1 MKRYI
6 IFAAVAIV
14 AMSCSRTYD
23 VNPVGDGKPMGFGTW
38 AENLTKAAMT
48 DFAVGD
54 KFDVFGYKW
63 KGTEGSQTDATTT
76 FDGIDVEKQ
85 SSGWVYAGVVNA
97 DNETQTMRYW
107 DPSFAGYTFFAAY
120 PNDILATAP
129 AQTGLFVTNEL
140 TYDGETEQLLVAK
153 KETVLNAAFG
163 NTVNLTFMHSGALV
177 DFQFKKH
184 TDLEKS
190 AVSVTAFS
198 LAGIRT
204 KGTYEVA
211 EYNTSNEPVGAT
223 VSSIAGLGWTPDA
236 TPTVNTAAAPYVMA
250 SAATSA
256 ADATAN
262 VDLLTGLVVMPQ
274 KFETGTGAQAFTIE
288 YTITDEGNQVSTF
301 TPDPVELRMFDTTD
315 VDTDTDNNATV
326 AKWLPGYHYTYIITI
341 NAKGIEFSASIQNW
355 ATTDAIGHYYLLN

>member
-23 VNPVGDGKPMGFGTW
+23 VNPVGEGKPMGFGTW

-48 DFAVGD
+48 DFAVD
-54 KFDVFGYKW
+54 DIFDVFGYKW
-63 KGTEGSQTDATTT
+63 KGTEDSQTDATTT
-76 FDGIDVEKQ
+76 FDGIDVKKTSDTKWE
-85 SSGWVYAGVVNA
+85 YAGING
-97 DNETQTMRYW
+97 QTMRYW
-107 DPSFAGYTFFAAY
+107 DPAFAGYTFFAAY

-184 TDLEKS
+184 ADLEKS

-211 EYNTSNEPVGAT
+211 EYNASNEPVGAS
-223 VSSIAGLGWTPDA
+223 VSGIDGLGWTPDA

-274 KFETGTGAQAFTIE
+274 KFETGTGAQTFTIE

-301 TPDPVELRMFDTTD
+301 TPAPVELRMFDTEDAYTD
-315 VDTDTDNNATV
+315 PANNATV

-355 ATTDAIGHYYLLN
+355 ATTDATGHYYLLN